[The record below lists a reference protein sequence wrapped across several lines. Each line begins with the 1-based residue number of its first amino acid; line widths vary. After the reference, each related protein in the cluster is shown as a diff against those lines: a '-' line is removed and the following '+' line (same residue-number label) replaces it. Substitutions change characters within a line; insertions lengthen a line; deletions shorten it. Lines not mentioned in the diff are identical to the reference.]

1 MGKQSFHGRLA
12 VCVVGLLIAMGLA
25 NWASAQFKDDA
36 EMPKEGKLGET
47 VVQRWRIGMIFVA
60 QGGAMTQIVGSTS
73 VPMDWPEQRVR
84 VVAEDLSPGMSVS
97 YRPVEGMG
105 RQMTLKLASLADGD
119 EARGIITFEV
129 KRSLAGPPEE
139 TDGFEL
145 ADASKLDRKLM
156 PYLAASPLIETT
168 SPEIRGACKEVGAD
182 EKKAWDKVQALY
194 EWTREKIKYV
204 DNRGGKVKGAA
215 EALRDGIGDC
225 DETSA
230 LFIAACRIH
239 EIPARMIRVPGHVFA
254 EFYLLDAQ
262 GKGHWF
268 PCQSTGAKQ
277 FGGVTDARPILQRG
291 DNVVAVDPR
300 TKKKTRQRFLTETLQ
315 GMPRVPGATLRLKL
329 VCEFV
334 KGE

>member
-1 MGKQSFHGRLA
+1 MWFLLATGLA
-12 VCVVGLLIAMGLA
+12 VCAR
-25 NWASAQFKDDA
+25 AQFKDDT
-36 EMPKEGKLGET
+36 EVPKEGKLGET
-47 VVQRWRIGMIFVA
+47 VVQRWRIGMVIVA

-84 VVAEDLSPGMSVS
+84 VVTEDLSPGVSVN
-97 YRPVEGMG
+97 YKGVEGVG

-119 EARGIITFEV
+119 EARGVVTFEV
-129 KRSLAGPPEE
+129 KRSLPNPPED

-145 ADASKLDRKLM
+145 ADASKLDRKLL
-156 PYLAASPLIETT
+156 PFLSASPLIETT
-168 SPEIRGACKEVGAD
+168 SPEIRNACKEVGAD
-182 EKKAWDKVQALY
+182 EKKAWNKVEAIY
-194 EWTREKIKYV
+194 DWTRAKVKYV

-215 EALRDGIGDC
+215 EALRDGNGDC
-225 DETSA
+225 DEISA

-268 PCQSTGAKQ
+268 ACQSTGARQ
-277 FGGVTDARPILQRG
+277 FGGVTDARPILQKG

-300 TKKKTRQRFLTETLQ
+300 TKKKTRQRFLTETLL
-315 GMPRVPGATLRLKL
+315 GMPKTPGATLRLKL
-329 VCEFV
+329 VCELV